1 MVLNVGIMPA
11 KGGLSLYYIQRLLVL
26 LLCLV
31 HHLNPSLAYSLK
43 NCRIGYSNDAL
54 ADVVLDCTNHEL
66 VTVPDD
72 IPRDASGLYL
82 SHNQLE
88 HINRDDFRDLSKLR
102 FLWLDGNQIAHVD
115 DGSFIHLVALT
126 RLNMANNKLIDLT
139 GNLFQGLSNL
149 TMLDLSGNNIQSIHT
164 SAFQSL
170 SKLETVILDSNKL
183 QQVADIQPI
192 LQLPL
197 IQKLSIGR
205 NLFPSFETKDLLL
218 NVPSSLKVLDVSDN
232 DKFEKFSIT
241 TQIFPH
247 LETIDLS
254 LCGHVAGWQ
263 WDIPDKTLL
272 RNITQLYFNS
282 PYITFEGIRKVL
294 QSLDSLMYLRLNYME
309 KWIDKGLLATVCKIP
324 TLKKLDLYWNKFP
337 NISVKLLAC
346 SQLSE
351 LDLSTTS
358 MTELSK
364 GSIRL
369 MKQLRFL
376 TLENNFLT
384 KVPDDI
390 RSVSSLEILNIG
402 DNFIS
407 EVSCEDFKNTTR
419 LRELYLYANHIGK
432 LDGCVFE
439 SLNDLKI
446 LDMSDNLLWTFGDA
460 FKIGLKKLE
469 FLDLSNNFVVI
480 LEKGDFQSL
489 GSLKYLDVVSKHI
502 GRVKHK
508 AFDGL
513 NNLGNLSVSLPL
525 HFENKFR
532 ALQQLENLTIYF
544 IIDGFKSPQP
554 NYYKTFFHLKSMKV
568 FTIIC
573 KGYHTGFP
581 FDIPMDM
588 LQAMRHLEE
597 LTAENFYISAPD
609 VDTFQFN
616 RQLKSLTIRQTD
628 LSDLDPG
635 LFQPMPDLQVLDFSE
650 TKIKSLDFLFQAD
663 LSALRCLKLSDNEIT
678 VINETVF
685 QFLPALTYLDLQNNP
700 FTCDCSNAGFIQWVQ
715 NNKQTQVVNAYQYT
729 CSFPVAEQG
738 NKLLDFDILSCWMDV
753 SFLCFISSTCLVAL
767 TLLASFIY
775 HFLRWQLAYA
785 YHLFLAFLYDS
796 RKRKAEA
803 RHRYDAFI
811 SYNVDD
817 EAWVYQEMLP
827 ALEGEQGWRLCLHH
841 RDFQPGKPIVEN
853 ITDAIY
859 GSRKTICV
867 ITRRYLQS
875 EWCSREIQLAS
886 FRLFDEQKDVLVLL
900 FLEEI
905 PAHQLSPYYRMR
917 KMVKKRTYLS
927 WPQAS
932 QHTVVFWQNV
942 GRALETGDAPTETA
956 DLLTGP
962 AGR

>member
-1 MVLNVGIMPA
+1 MPA
-11 KGGLSLYYIQRLLVL
+11 MGGLSLYLIQKLLVL

-72 IPRDASGLYL
+72 IPRDASGVFL
-82 SHNQLE
+82 SINQLE
-88 HINRDDFRDLSKLR
+88 QINRDDFRDLSKLR
-102 FLWLDGNQIAHVD
+102 FLALEENLIAHVD

-126 RLNMANNKLIDLT
+126 SLYMANNKLTDLT

-149 TMLDLSGNNIQSIHT
+149 TMLDLARNNIKSIHT

-170 SKLETVILDSNKL
+170 SRLETVILDSNKL
-183 QQVADIQPI
+183 QQVADILPV

-197 IQKLSIGR
+197 IHKLSVR
-205 NLFPSFETKDLLL
+205 SNLFPSFQTKDLLL
-218 NVPSSLKVLDVSDN
+218 NEPSSLKVLDFSNKV
-232 DKFEKFSIT
+232 FEKFSIT
-241 TQIFPH
+241 TEIFPH
-247 LETIDLS
+247 LEMIDFS
-254 LCGHVAGWQ
+254 MSGQVAGWQ

-282 PYITFEGIRKVL
+282 PYIAFEEIRKVL
-294 QSLDSLMYLRLNYME
+294 QNLDSLMHLRLNYME
-309 KWIDKGLLATVCKIP
+309 RLIDKGILATVCKIP

-337 NISVKLLAC
+337 NISVQLVAC

-351 LDLSTTS
+351 LDLSSTS

-369 MKQLRFL
+369 MKQLSSL
-376 TLENNFLT
+376 TLENNILT

-390 RSVSSLEILNIG
+390 QSLSSLEILNIG

-407 EVSCEDFKNTTR
+407 ELGCEDFKNTTR
-419 LRELYLYANHIGK
+419 LRELHLYANHIAK
-432 LDGCVFE
+432 LDRCVFE
-439 SLNDLKI
+439 SLNDLEV
-446 LDMSDNLLWTFGDA
+446 LDMSNNLLWTFGDA

-469 FLDLSNNFVVI
+469 FLDLSNHFVVI

-489 GSLKYLDVVSKHI
+489 GSLKYLDVVSIHI
-502 GRVKHK
+502 RRVKHK
-508 AFDGL
+508 SFDGL
-513 NNLGNLSVSLPL
+513 NNLVNLSVSLPL
-525 HFENKFR
+525 EFENKFR

-544 IIDGFKSPQP
+544 DIDFGTSPQP
-554 NYYKTFFHLKSMKV
+554 NYYKAFFHLKSMKV
-568 FTIIC
+568 FTVIC

-581 FDIPMDM
+581 FDIPMDR
-588 LQAMRHLEE
+588 LEAMRHLEE
-597 LTAENFYISAPD
+597 FTAENIYISAPD
-609 VDTFQFN
+609 VDTFRFN

-635 LFQPMPDLQVLDFSE
+635 LFQPMPHLQVLDFSKS
-650 TKIKSLDFLFQAD
+650 KIKSLDFLFQAD

-685 QFLPALTYLDLQNNP
+685 QFLPALTYLDLENNP
-700 FTCDCSNAGFIQWVQ
+700 FTCDCSNAGFIQWVK
-715 NNKQTQVVNAYQYT
+715 NNNQTQVVNAYQYT
-729 CSFPVAEQG
+729 CSFPWAEQG

-753 SFLCFISSTCLVAL
+753 SFLCFISSTCLVVL

-775 HFLRWQLAYA
+775 HFLRWQLANA
-785 YHLFLAFLYDS
+785 YRLFLALLYDS
-796 RKRKAEA
+796 RKRKAGT

-817 EAWVYQEMLP
+817 EAWVYQKMLP
-827 ALEGEQGWRLCLHH
+827 VLEGEQGWRLCLHH
-841 RDFQPGKPIVEN
+841 RDFQPGKPIIEN

-859 GSRKTICV
+859 SSRKTICV

-875 EWCSREIQLAS
+875 EWCSREIQMAS
-886 FRLFDEQKDVLVLL
+886 FRLFDDQKDVLVLL

-917 KMVKKRTYLS
+917 KLVKKRTYLS
-927 WPQAS
+927 WPQAGH
-932 QHTVVFWQNV
+932 HTGVFWQNV

-962 AGR
+962 AGC

>member
-1 MVLNVGIMPA
+1 MPA
-11 KGGLSLYYIQRLLVL
+11 MGGLSLYYIQRLIVL

-43 NCRIGYSNDAL
+43 NCSICYSNDAS
-54 ADVVLDCTNHEL
+54 ADVVLHCSERKL

-72 IPRDASGLYL
+72 IPRDASIVYL
-82 SHNQLE
+82 SHNQLKQ
-88 HINRDDFRDLSKLR
+88 INRDDFRDLSKLR
-102 FLWLDGNQIAHVD
+102 VLSLDENQIAHVD

-126 RLNMANNKLIDLT
+126 RLHMANNKLTDLT
-139 GNLFQGLSNL
+139 GNLFQGMSNL
-149 TMLDLSGNNIQSIHT
+149 TMLDLSRNNITSIHT

-170 SKLETVILDSNKL
+170 SRLETVILDSNKL
-183 QQVADIQPI
+183 QQVADIQPV
-192 LQLPL
+192 LKLPL
-197 IQKLSIGR
+197 IQKLSITG

-218 NVPSSLKVLDVSDN
+218 NEPSSLKVLDFSNNV
-232 DKFEKFSIT
+232 FEKFSIT
-241 TQIFPH
+241 TKIFPH
-247 LETIDLS
+247 LEMIDFS
-254 LCGHVAGWQ
+254 MSGQVAGWK
-263 WDIPDKTLL
+263 WDILDKTLL
-272 RNITQLYFNS
+272 RNITQLYFNC
-282 PYITFEGIRKVL
+282 PYIAFEEIRKVL
-294 QSLDSLMYLRLNYME
+294 QSLDSLMHLRLNYMD
-309 KWIDKGLLATVCKIP
+309 KWIDKGLLATVCEIP
-324 TLKKLDLYWNKFP
+324 TLKKLDLYWNKVP
-337 NISVKLLAC
+337 NISAKLVTC

-351 LDLSTTS
+351 LDLSSTS

-369 MKQLRFL
+369 MKQLISL
-376 TLENNFLT
+376 TLVNNLLT

-390 RSVSSLEILNIG
+390 RSLSSLEILNIG
-402 DNFIS
+402 INTIS
-407 EVSCEDFKNTTR
+407 ELSCGDFTNTTR
-419 LRELYLYANHIGK
+419 LRELYLYNNHIAK
-432 LDGCVFE
+432 LDRCIFE
-439 SLNDLKI
+439 SLNDLKV
-446 LDMSDNLLWTFGDA
+446 LDMSDNLMLTFGGA

-469 FLDLSNNFVVI
+469 FLDLSNNLVVI

-489 GSLKYLDVVSKHI
+489 RSLKYLDMVSKHI
-502 GRVKHK
+502 RRVKHK
-508 AFDGL
+508 SFDGL

-525 HFENKFR
+525 CFENKFR

-544 IIDGFKSPQP
+544 DSD
-554 NYYKTFFHLKSMKV
+554 
-568 FTIIC
+568 IIC
-573 KGYHTGFP
+573 KGDHSGFP
-581 FDIPMDM
+581 YDIPMDM

-609 VDTFQFN
+609 VDTFKYN

-635 LFQPMPDLQVLDFSE
+635 LFQPMPHLQVLDFSE
-650 TKIKSLDFLFQAD
+650 TKIKSLDFLFQAN
-663 LSALRCLKLSDNEIT
+663 LSAVRCLKLSDNEIN

-685 QFLPALTYLDLQNNP
+685 QFLPALTYLDLKNNP
-700 FTCDCSNAGFIQWVQ
+700 FTCDCSNAGFIQWVK
-715 NNKQTQVVNAYQYT
+715 NSNQTQVVNAYQYT

-738 NKLLDFDILSCWMDV
+738 NKLLDFNILSCWIDI
-753 SFLCFISSTCLVAL
+753 SFLCFISSTCLVVL
-767 TLLASFIY
+767 FFNSFFLFFFFL
-775 HFLRWQLAYA
+775 HFFFWWQLAYA
-785 YHLFLAFLYDS
+785 YRLFLAFLYDS
-796 RKRKAEA
+796 RKRKGGT
-803 RHRYDAFI
+803 RHLYDAFI

-875 EWCSREIQLAS
+875 EWCSREIQMAS

-917 KMVKKRTYLS
+917 KLVKKRTYLS
-927 WPQAS
+927 WPQAG
-932 QHTVVFWQNV
+932 QHMGVFWQNV

-962 AGR
+962 AGC

>member
-1 MVLNVGIMPA
+1 RLRF
-11 KGGLSLYYIQRLLVL
+11 GLGKKSERRNEQKLLVL

-43 NCRIGYSNDAL
+43 NCSINYSKDAL
-54 ADVVLDCTNHEL
+54 ADVVLYCSERKL

-72 IPRDASGLYL
+72 IPRDVSVVYL
-82 SHNQLE
+82 WYNQIE
-88 HINRDDFRDLSKLR
+88 QINRDDFRDLSKLR
-102 FLWLDGNQIAHVD
+102 ILWLDTNQIAHVD
-115 DGSFIHLVALT
+115 NGSFIHLVALT
-126 RLNMANNKLIDLT
+126 SLHMANNKLTDLT
-139 GNLFQGLSNL
+139 GNLFQGLSHL

-164 SAFQSL
+164 SAFLPL
-170 SKLETVILDSNKL
+170 SRLETVILDSNKL
-183 QQVADIQPI
+183 QQVTDIQPI

-197 IQKLSIGR
+197 IQKLSIRG

-232 DKFEKFSIT
+232 DKFDKFSIT

-247 LETIDLS
+247 LEMIDLS
-254 LCGHVAGWQ
+254 RCGHVAGWK

-272 RNITQLYFNS
+272 RNITQLYFS
-282 PYITFEGIRKVL
+282 YPLIAFEEIRKVL

-309 KWIDKGLLATVCKIP
+309 KWIAKGLLATVCKIP
-324 TLKKLDLYWNKFP
+324 TLKKLDLYWNHVP
-337 NISVKLLAC
+337 NLSVKLVAC
-346 SQLSE
+346 SELSE
-351 LDLSTTS
+351 LDLSSTS

-369 MKQLRFL
+369 MEQLRFL
-376 TLENNFLT
+376 TLETNLLT

-390 RSVSSLEILNIG
+390 RTLSSLEILNIG
-402 DNFIS
+402 DNMIS
-407 EVSCEDFKNTTR
+407 ELSCEDFTNTTR
-419 LRELYLYANHIGK
+419 LRELDLHTNHIAK
-432 LDGCVFE
+432 LERCVFE
-439 SLNDLKI
+439 SLNDLKV
-446 LDMSDNLLWTFGDA
+446 LDMSDNLLWTLGGA

-469 FLDLSNNFVVI
+469 FLDLSNNFLLI

-489 GSLKYLDVVSKHI
+489 GSLKRLNVVW
-502 GRVKHK
+502 KHK
-508 AFDGL
+508 AFNGL
-513 NNLGNLSVSLPL
+513 NNLSNLSVSPPL
-525 HFENKFR
+525 KFENKFTG
-532 ALQQLENLTIYF
+532 LQQLENLTIDF
-544 IIDGFKSPQP
+544 INDGFKGPQP
-554 NYYKTFFHLKSMKV
+554 IFYYKDFFHLKSMKV
-568 FTIIC
+568 LTVIC
-573 KGYHTGFP
+573 KGYHIGFP
-581 FDIPMDM
+581 FDIPSEM
-588 LQAMRHLEE
+588 LQAMKHLEDF
-597 LTAENFYISAPD
+597 TAENFYISAPD
-609 VDTFQFN
+609 VDTFQIN
-616 RQLKSLTIRQTD
+616 CQLKSLTIRQTD

-635 LFQPMPDLQVLDFSE
+635 LFQPMPHLQVLDFSE
-650 TKIKSLDFLFQAD
+650 SKIKSLDFLFQSN
-663 LSALRCLKLSDNEIT
+663 LSALKCLKLSDNEIT

-700 FTCDCSNAGFIQWVQ
+700 FTCDCSNAGFIQWVK

-738 NKLLDFDILSCWMDV
+738 NKLLDFDIQFCWMDV
-753 SFLCFISSTCLVAL
+753 SFLCFISSTCVVVL

-785 YHLFLAFLYDS
+785 YHLFRAFLYDS
-796 RKRKAEA
+796 RKRKAGA
-803 RHRYDAFI
+803 HHRYDAFI
-811 SYNVDD
+811 SYNVHDK
-817 EAWVYQEMLP
+817 AWVYQEMLP

-841 RDFQPGKPIVEN
+841 RDLQPGKPIVEN

-867 ITRRYLQS
+867 ITRHYLQS
-875 EWCSREIQLAS
+875 EWCSREIQMAS

-932 QHTVVFWQNV
+932 QHTGVFWQNV

-956 DLLTGP
+956 DLLTGL

>member
-1 MVLNVGIMPA
+1 MPA
-11 KGGLSLYYIQRLLVL
+11 MGGLSLYYIQTLVVL
-26 LLCLV
+26 LLCLG

-43 NCRIGYSNDAL
+43 NCRISYSNDAL

-72 IPRDASGLYL
+72 IPRDASIVYL

-88 HINRDDFRDLSKLR
+88 QINRDDFRDLSKLR
-102 FLWLDGNQIAHVD
+102 ILSLNNNQITHVD
-115 DGSFIHLVALT
+115 DGSFIHLIALT
-126 RLNMANNKLIDLT
+126 RLHMAYNNFTDLT

-170 SKLETVILDSNKL
+170 SRLETMIFDSNKL

-197 IQKLSIGR
+197 IQKLSIKD
-205 NLFPSFETKDLLL
+205 NLFPSFQTKDLLL
-218 NVPSSLKVLDVSDN
+218 NEPSSLKVLDFSN
-232 DKFEKFSIT
+232 DVFEKFSIT
-241 TQIFPH
+241 TEIFPH
-247 LETIDLS
+247 LEMIDFS
-254 LCGHVAGWQ
+254 MSGQVAGWK
-263 WDIPDKTLL
+263 WDIPDKTCL

-282 PYITFEGIRKVL
+282 PCIAFEEIRNVL
-294 QSLDSLMYLRLNYME
+294 QSLDSLMHLRLNYMD
-309 KWIDKGLLATVCKIP
+309 KWISKGLLATVCKIP
-324 TLKKLDLYWNKFP
+324 TLKKLDLYWNNVP
-337 NISVKLLAC
+337 NVSAKLVAC

-351 LDLSTTS
+351 LDLSSTS

-369 MKQLRFL
+369 MKQLSSL
-376 TLENNFLT
+376 NLKNNFLT

-390 RSVSSLEILNIG
+390 RTLSSLEILNIG
-402 DNFIS
+402 INAIS
-407 EVSCEDFKNTTR
+407 ELSCEDFTNTTR
-419 LRELYLYANHIGK
+419 LRELHLHKNYIAE
-432 LDGCVFE
+432 LDRCVFE

-469 FLDLSNNFVVI
+469 FLDLSNNFV
-480 LEKGDFQSL
+480 LLLDKGDFQSL
-489 GSLKYLDVVSKHI
+489 GSLKYLDVVSKQI
-502 GRVKHK
+502 GTVKHK

-513 NNLGNLSVSLPL
+513 NNLRNLSVSLPFE
-525 HFENKFR
+525 FENKFR
-532 ALQQLENLTIYF
+532 GLQQLENLTIYF
-544 IIDGFKSPQP
+544 ISDSFKGPQP
-554 NYYKTFFHLKSMKV
+554 NNYKAFFHLKSMKFLTV
-568 FTIIC
+568 IC
-573 KGYHTGFP
+573 KGFP
-581 FDIPMDM
+581 FEVPEM
-588 LQAMRHLEE
+588 LQAMKHLEYF
-597 LTAENFYISAPD
+597 TAENFFISGPD
-609 VDTFQFN
+609 VDTFLYN
-616 RQLKSLTIRQTD
+616 SQLKSLTIRQTD

-635 LFQPMPDLQVLDFSE
+635 LFQPMPNLQVLDFSK
-650 TKIKSLDFLFQAD
+650 TKIKSLDFLFQAN

-685 QFLPALTYLDLQNNP
+685 QFLPALTYLDLENNP
-700 FTCDCSNAGFIQWVQ
+700 FTCDCSNAGFIQWVK
-715 NNKQTQVVNAYQYT
+715 NSNQTQVVNAYQYT
-729 CSFPVAEQG
+729 CSFPLSKQG
-738 NKLLDFDILSCWMDV
+738 NKLLDFDIQFCWMDV
-753 SFLCFISSTCLVAL
+753 SFLCFISSTCLVVL

-785 YHLFLAFLYDS
+785 YHIFLAFLYDS
-796 RKRKAEA
+796 RKRKAGA
-803 RHRYDAFI
+803 CHRYDAFI

-841 RDFQPGKPIVEN
+841 RDFQPGKPIIEN

-875 EWCSREIQLAS
+875 EWCSREIQMAS

-917 KMVKKRTYLS
+917 KLLKKRTYLS
-927 WPQAS
+927 WPQAG
-932 QHTVVFWQNV
+932 QHKGVFWQNV
-942 GRALETGDAPTETA
+942 GRALETGDAPNET
-956 DLLTGP
+956 DELLPGP
-962 AGR
+962 AGH